1 MRAAWAER
9 YGLDAE
15 FATPRRMAAALR
27 RMGFDY
33 VFDTDFT
40 ADLTIMEEGSE
51 FIDAL
56 PIRISTSGP
65 CLPPAARAGCA
76 F

>member
-27 RMGFDY
+27 RIGFDY

-51 FIDAL
+51 FIERY
-56 PIRISTSGP
+56 P
-65 CLPPAARAGCA
+65 
-76 F
+76 

>member
-51 FIDAL
+51 FIERFTHKDQHKW
-56 PIRISTSGP
+56 PM
-65 CLPPAARAGCA
+65 LPPAARAGCA